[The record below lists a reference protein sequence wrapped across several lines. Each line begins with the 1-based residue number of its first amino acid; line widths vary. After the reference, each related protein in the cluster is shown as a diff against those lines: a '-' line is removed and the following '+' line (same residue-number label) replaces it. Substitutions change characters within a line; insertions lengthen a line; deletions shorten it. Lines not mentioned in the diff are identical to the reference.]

1 MSTISITTY
10 DRRSL
15 RRPAVAAPVR
25 LTRRGRLVLVLAVI
39 AALAVGAVVALASV
53 ALVPLLRLDSAWP
66 VVLAGATL
74 VPLTVMGAQA
84 GIAQGSE
91 RWRTLTG
98 IYLANGFGRLL
109 CGTIAVLVVPS
120 ATSAMVGIAVGAWAP
135 VLVGMPL
142 LRGHLRPAQGVS
154 RRPLVRET
162 VLGSHALLA
171 YFVLSSL
178 DALVARNRF
187 EAHEAGLY
195 AAGLILS
202 KAALF
207 APQFVSVV
215 LFPDLARDETRRA
228 RAQAVLAVAGLGA
241 VAVAA
246 TALLP
251 RLALVLVGGAQYEE
265 IAGRLWLFALA
276 GSCLAVVHLLV
287 FDALAR
293 HAHGVEAGPTP
304 HIDEFTGEVRRR
316 IGIGRPVGPAARAVR
331 RDSGDPTCGASGR
344 GWPRIDV
351 GLLHPAIVAGR
362 NGPTVPRRAAEQ
374 PTPCPHPRGPRA
386 QRTSGTWRSG
396 GARPASARSRRLR
409 CSSRSMTTASPGRRC
424 RRKVTTQSSQVLVWR
439 SAQVSQSRTRSARF
453 ASTASSGVALP
464 DGSRV

>member
-1 MSTISITTY
+1 VTSTSHRLSSGSTVALGMVGMNVAIYGFTVAAARTMVPAELGALVALLGVLLMGNVVSLGIQAVTA
-10 DRRSL
+10 RRI
-15 RRPAVAAPVR
+15 AVAPQDSADVI
-25 LTRRGRLVLVLAVI
+25 GVVLRVTAA

-142 LRGHLRPAQGVS
+142 LRGHLRQAQGVS

-293 HAHGVEAGPTP
+293 HAHGV
-304 HIDEFTGEVRRR
+304 V
-316 IGIGRPVGPAARAVR
+316 
-331 RDSGDPTCGASGR
+331 
-344 GWPRIDV
+344 
-351 GLLHPAIVAGR
+351 
-362 NGPTVPRRAAEQ
+362 
-374 PTPCPHPRGPRA
+374 
-386 QRTSGTWRSG
+386 
-396 GARPASARSRRLR
+396 
-409 CSSRSMTTASPGRRC
+409 
-424 RRKVTTQSSQVLVWR
+424 VLVWIAAALVVAVAYGFDVHLTGLVTTVATV
-439 SAQVSQSRTRSARF
+439 SAALALVVWFVPGRT
-453 ASTASSGVALP
+453 TAP
-464 DGSRV
+464 R

>member
-1 MSTISITTY
+1 MMGMNVAIYGFTVAAA
-10 DRRSL
+10 RSL
-15 RRPAVAAPVR
+15 VPAELGALVALLGILLMGNVVSLGIQAVTARRIAVAPADRADVVGVVVR
-25 LTRRGRLVLVLAVI
+25 VTAT
-39 AALAVGAVVALASV
+39 AALAVGAVVALLSV
-53 ALVPLLRLDSAWP
+53 VLVPLLRLDSPWP
-66 VVLAGATL
+66 IVLAGLTL

-91 RWRTLTG
+91 RWRSLTA
-98 IYLANGFGRLL
+98 IYLANGLGRLVL
-109 CGTIAVLVVPS
+109 GTAAILVDPS
-120 ATSAMVGIAVGAWAP
+120 ATAAMVGIALGAWVPVVVGA
-135 VLVGMPL
+135 PL
-142 LRGHLRPAQGVS
+142 LRGHVRHPHGIS
-154 RRPLVRET
+154 RRPLVREA

-187 EAHEAGLY
+187 DAHEAGLY

-228 RAQAVLAVAGLGA
+228 RTQAVLAVAGLGA

-251 RLALVLVGGAQYEE
+251 RLALVLVGGEQYEE

-293 HAHGVEAGPTP
+293 HAHGV
-304 HIDEFTGEVRRR
+304 V
-316 IGIGRPVGPAARAVR
+316 
-331 RDSGDPTCGASGR
+331 
-344 GWPRIDV
+344 
-351 GLLHPAIVAGR
+351 
-362 NGPTVPRRAAEQ
+362 
-374 PTPCPHPRGPRA
+374 
-386 QRTSGTWRSG
+386 
-396 GARPASARSRRLR
+396 
-409 CSSRSMTTASPGRRC
+409 
-424 RRKVTTQSSQVLVWR
+424 VLVWAGAAVVVAVAYGLDVHLTGLVTTVASV
-439 SAQVSQSRTRSARF
+439 SAVLAVIVWFVPGRT
-453 ASTASSGVALP
+453 TTQ
-464 DGSRV
+464 DH

>member
-1 MSTISITTY
+1 VTSTSHRLSSGSTVALGMVGMNVAIYGFTVAAARTMVPAELGALVALLGVLLMGNVVSLGIQAVTA
-10 DRRSL
+10 RRI
-15 RRPAVAAPVR
+15 AVAPQDSADVI
-25 LTRRGRLVLVLAVI
+25 GVVLRVTAA

-293 HAHGVEAGPTP
+293 HAHGV
-304 HIDEFTGEVRRR
+304 V
-316 IGIGRPVGPAARAVR
+316 
-331 RDSGDPTCGASGR
+331 
-344 GWPRIDV
+344 
-351 GLLHPAIVAGR
+351 
-362 NGPTVPRRAAEQ
+362 
-374 PTPCPHPRGPRA
+374 
-386 QRTSGTWRSG
+386 
-396 GARPASARSRRLR
+396 
-409 CSSRSMTTASPGRRC
+409 
-424 RRKVTTQSSQVLVWR
+424 VLVWIAAALVVAVAYGFDVHLTGLVTTVATV
-439 SAQVSQSRTRSARF
+439 SAALALVVWFVPGRT
-453 ASTASSGVALP
+453 TAP
-464 DGSRV
+464 R

>member
-1 MSTISITTY
+1 MMGMNVAIYGFTVAAA
-10 DRRSL
+10 RSL
-15 RRPAVAAPVR
+15 VPAELGALVALLGILLMGNVVSLGIQAVTARRIAVAPDDRADVVGVVVR
-25 LTRRGRLVLVLAVI
+25 VTAA
-39 AALAVGAVVALASV
+39 AALAVGVVVALLSV
-53 ALVPLLRLDSAWP
+53 VLVPLLRLDSPWP
-66 VVLAGATL
+66 VVLAGLTL

-91 RWRTLTG
+91 RWGSLTA
-98 IYLANGFGRLL
+98 IYLANGLGRLVL
-109 CGTIAVLVVPS
+109 GTAALLVEPS
-120 ATSAMVGIAVGAWAP
+120 ATSAMVGIALGAWVP
-135 VLVGMPL
+135 VLVGAPL
-142 LRGHLRPAQGVS
+142 LRGHVLHPHGIS
-154 RRPLVRET
+154 RRPLVREAL
-162 VLGSHALLA
+162 LGSHALLA

-228 RAQAVLAVAGLGA
+228 RTQAVLAVAGLGA

-251 RLALVLVGGAQYEE
+251 RLTLVLVGGEQYEE

-293 HAHGVEAGPTP
+293 HAHGV
-304 HIDEFTGEVRRR
+304 V
-316 IGIGRPVGPAARAVR
+316 
-331 RDSGDPTCGASGR
+331 
-344 GWPRIDV
+344 
-351 GLLHPAIVAGR
+351 
-362 NGPTVPRRAAEQ
+362 
-374 PTPCPHPRGPRA
+374 
-386 QRTSGTWRSG
+386 
-396 GARPASARSRRLR
+396 
-409 CSSRSMTTASPGRRC
+409 
-424 RRKVTTQSSQVLVWR
+424 VLVW
-439 SAQVSQSRTRSARF
+439 AGAAVVV
-453 ASTASSGVALP
+453 GVAYGLDVHLTGLVTTVASVSAVLAVIVWFVP
-464 DGSRV
+464 GRTTARDH

>member
-1 MSTISITTY
+1 MTSTSHRLSSGSTVALGMVGMNVAIYGFTVAAARTMVPAELGALVALLGVLLMGNVVSLGIQAVTA
-10 DRRSL
+10 RRI
-15 RRPAVAAPVR
+15 AVAPQDSADVI
-25 LTRRGRLVLVLAVI
+25 GVVLRVTAA

-109 CGTIAVLVVPS
+109 CGTIAVLVVPT

-135 VLVGMPL
+135 VLVGLPL
-142 LRGHLRPAQGVS
+142 LRGHLRAAQGVS

-228 RAQAVLAVAGLGA
+228 RSQAVLAVAGLGA

-293 HAHGVEAGPTP
+293 HAHGV
-304 HIDEFTGEVRRR
+304 V
-316 IGIGRPVGPAARAVR
+316 
-331 RDSGDPTCGASGR
+331 
-344 GWPRIDV
+344 
-351 GLLHPAIVAGR
+351 
-362 NGPTVPRRAAEQ
+362 
-374 PTPCPHPRGPRA
+374 
-386 QRTSGTWRSG
+386 
-396 GARPASARSRRLR
+396 
-409 CSSRSMTTASPGRRC
+409 
-424 RRKVTTQSSQVLVWR
+424 VLVWIAAALVVAVAYGFDVHLTGLVTTVVTV
-439 SAQVSQSRTRSARF
+439 SAALALVVWFVPGRTTTPR
-453 ASTASSGVALP
+453 
-464 DGSRV
+464 

>member
-1 MSTISITTY
+1 VTSTSQRLSSGTTVAAGMVGMNVAIY
-10 DRRSL
+10 GFTVAAARTLVPAELGALVALLGVLLMGNVVSLGIQAVTARRI
-15 RRPAVAAPVR
+15 AVAPQDRADVVGVVVR
-25 LTRRGRLVLVLAVI
+25 VTVAAAV
-39 AALAVGAVVALASV
+39 AVGGVVAAASV
-53 ALVPLLRLDSAWP
+53 VLVPLLRLESAWP
-66 VVLAGATL
+66 VLLAGLTL

-98 IYLANGFGRLL
+98 IYLANGVGRLV
-109 CGTIAVLVVPS
+109 CGTLAVLVVPS

-135 VLVGMPL
+135 VVVGLPL
-142 LRGHLRPAQGVS
+142 LRGHLRDPRGVS

-228 RAQAVLAVAGLGA
+228 RLQAVLAVVGLGA
-241 VAVAA
+241 VAVLA

-251 RLALVLVGGAQYEE
+251 RLALVLVGGSQYEE

-293 HAHGVEAGPTP
+293 HAHGV
-304 HIDEFTGEVRRR
+304 V
-316 IGIGRPVGPAARAVR
+316 
-331 RDSGDPTCGASGR
+331 
-344 GWPRIDV
+344 
-351 GLLHPAIVAGR
+351 
-362 NGPTVPRRAAEQ
+362 
-374 PTPCPHPRGPRA
+374 
-386 QRTSGTWRSG
+386 
-396 GARPASARSRRLR
+396 
-409 CSSRSMTTASPGRRC
+409 
-424 RRKVTTQSSQVLVWR
+424 VLVWAAAALVVAIAYGFDVHLTGLVTTVAAV
-439 SAQVSQSRTRSARF
+439 SAALAVVVWLVPGRT
-453 ASTASSGVALP
+453 TAP
-464 DGSRV
+464 R

>member
-1 MSTISITTY
+1 MTSTSHRLSSGSTVALGMVGMNVAIYGFTVAAARTMVPAELGALVALLGVLLMGNVVSLGIQAVTA
-10 DRRSL
+10 RRI
-15 RRPAVAAPVR
+15 AVAPQDSADVI
-25 LTRRGRLVLVLAVI
+25 GVVLRVTAA

-74 VPLTVMGAQA
+74 VPLTIMGAQA

-109 CGTIAVLVVPS
+109 CGTVAVLVVPS

-135 VLVGMPL
+135 VLVGLPL
-142 LRGHLRPAQGVS
+142 LRGHLRRAQGVS

-228 RAQAVLAVAGLGA
+228 RAQAVLAVVGLGA

-293 HAHGVEAGPTP
+293 HAHGV
-304 HIDEFTGEVRRR
+304 V
-316 IGIGRPVGPAARAVR
+316 
-331 RDSGDPTCGASGR
+331 
-344 GWPRIDV
+344 
-351 GLLHPAIVAGR
+351 
-362 NGPTVPRRAAEQ
+362 
-374 PTPCPHPRGPRA
+374 
-386 QRTSGTWRSG
+386 
-396 GARPASARSRRLR
+396 
-409 CSSRSMTTASPGRRC
+409 
-424 RRKVTTQSSQVLVWR
+424 VLVWIAAALVIAIAYGFDVHLTGLVTTVATV
-439 SAQVSQSRTRSARF
+439 SATLALVVWFVPGRTTTPR
-453 ASTASSGVALP
+453 
-464 DGSRV
+464 

>member
-1 MSTISITTY
+1 VTSTSHRLSSGSTVALGMVGMNVAIYGFTVAAARTMVPAELGALVALLGVLLMGNVVSLGIQAVTA
-10 DRRSL
+10 RRI
-15 RRPAVAAPVR
+15 AVAPQDSADVI
-25 LTRRGRLVLVLAVI
+25 GVVLRVTAA

-120 ATSAMVGIAVGAWAP
+120 ATSAMVGIAIGAWAP
-135 VLVGMPL
+135 VLVGLPL

-251 RLALVLVGGAQYEE
+251 RLALVLVGGSQYEE

-293 HAHGVEAGPTP
+293 HAHGV
-304 HIDEFTGEVRRR
+304 V
-316 IGIGRPVGPAARAVR
+316 
-331 RDSGDPTCGASGR
+331 
-344 GWPRIDV
+344 
-351 GLLHPAIVAGR
+351 
-362 NGPTVPRRAAEQ
+362 
-374 PTPCPHPRGPRA
+374 
-386 QRTSGTWRSG
+386 
-396 GARPASARSRRLR
+396 
-409 CSSRSMTTASPGRRC
+409 
-424 RRKVTTQSSQVLVWR
+424 VLVWIAAALVVAVAYGFDVHLTGLVTTVATV
-439 SAQVSQSRTRSARF
+439 SAALALVVWFVPGRT
-453 ASTASSGVALP
+453 TAP
-464 DGSRV
+464 R

>member
-1 MSTISITTY
+1 MTSTSHRFSSGSTVALGMVGMNVAIYGFTVAAARTMVPAELGALVALLGVLLMGNVVSLGIQAVTA
-10 DRRSL
+10 RRI
-15 RRPAVAAPVR
+15 AVAPQDSADVI
-25 LTRRGRLVLVLAVI
+25 GVVLRVTAA
-39 AALAVGAVVALASV
+39 AALAVGAVVALASA

-135 VLVGMPL
+135 VLVGLPL

-293 HAHGVEAGPTP
+293 HAHGV
-304 HIDEFTGEVRRR
+304 V
-316 IGIGRPVGPAARAVR
+316 
-331 RDSGDPTCGASGR
+331 
-344 GWPRIDV
+344 
-351 GLLHPAIVAGR
+351 
-362 NGPTVPRRAAEQ
+362 
-374 PTPCPHPRGPRA
+374 
-386 QRTSGTWRSG
+386 
-396 GARPASARSRRLR
+396 
-409 CSSRSMTTASPGRRC
+409 
-424 RRKVTTQSSQVLVWR
+424 VLVWIAAALVVAVAYGFDVHLTGLVTTVATV
-439 SAQVSQSRTRSARF
+439 SAALALVVWFVPGRT
-453 ASTASSGVALP
+453 TAP
-464 DGSRV
+464 R

>member
-1 MSTISITTY
+1 MTSTSHRLSSGSTVALGMVGMNVAIYGFTVAAARTMVPAELGALVALLGVLLMGNVVSLGIQAVTA
-10 DRRSL
+10 RRI
-15 RRPAVAAPVR
+15 AVAPQDSADVI
-25 LTRRGRLVLVLAVI
+25 GVVLRVTAA

-293 HAHGVEAGPTP
+293 HAHGV
-304 HIDEFTGEVRRR
+304 V
-316 IGIGRPVGPAARAVR
+316 
-331 RDSGDPTCGASGR
+331 
-344 GWPRIDV
+344 
-351 GLLHPAIVAGR
+351 
-362 NGPTVPRRAAEQ
+362 
-374 PTPCPHPRGPRA
+374 
-386 QRTSGTWRSG
+386 
-396 GARPASARSRRLR
+396 
-409 CSSRSMTTASPGRRC
+409 
-424 RRKVTTQSSQVLVWR
+424 VLVWIAAALVVAVAYGFDVHLTGLVTTVATV
-439 SAQVSQSRTRSARF
+439 SAALALVVWFVPGRT
-453 ASTASSGVALP
+453 TAP
-464 DGSRV
+464 R

>member
-1 MSTISITTY
+1 MTSTSHRLSSGSTVALGMVGMNVAIYGFTVAAARTMVPAELGALVALLGVLLMGNVVSLGIQAVTA
-10 DRRSL
+10 RRI
-15 RRPAVAAPVR
+15 AVAPQDSADVI
-25 LTRRGRLVLVLAVI
+25 GVVLRVTAA

-241 VAVAA
+241 VTVAA
-246 TALLP
+246 TALFP

-293 HAHGVEAGPTP
+293 HAHGV
-304 HIDEFTGEVRRR
+304 V
-316 IGIGRPVGPAARAVR
+316 
-331 RDSGDPTCGASGR
+331 
-344 GWPRIDV
+344 
-351 GLLHPAIVAGR
+351 
-362 NGPTVPRRAAEQ
+362 
-374 PTPCPHPRGPRA
+374 
-386 QRTSGTWRSG
+386 
-396 GARPASARSRRLR
+396 
-409 CSSRSMTTASPGRRC
+409 
-424 RRKVTTQSSQVLVWR
+424 VLVWIAAALVVAVAYGFDVHLTGLVTTVATV
-439 SAQVSQSRTRSARF
+439 SAALALVVWFVPGRT
-453 ASTASSGVALP
+453 TAP
-464 DGSRV
+464 R